1 MRRPFYRESRS
12 AWYHTAKVNG
22 KLKQVFLSKDRDE
35 AFELWERWYRPREVK
50 PHEPIGQREVIVTKT
65 RTVTKTQTRTVT
77 KPIIQTVVKTI
88 EVPASAPCSTCAAEP
103 KPMANPIPKQ
113 DKPKKRK
120 PENVKGRYAQFER
133 LTLITELLTPL
144 RRGGTISEIYNDV
157 CDLLGRVVSPRTVR
171 RDLEFLAQM
180 NVVDTDDGYR
190 YRWVGAS
197 VRAVVLERMAEAM
210 GDRHE

>member
-1 MRRPFYRESRS
+1 R
-12 AWYHTAKVNG
+12 TVTK
-22 KLKQVFLSKDRDE
+22 
-35 AFELWERWYRPREVK
+35 
-50 PHEPIGQREVIVTKT
+50 TKT
-65 RTVTKTQTRTVT
+65 RTVTKPV
-77 KPIIQTVVKTI
+77 IETVVKTVK
-88 EVPASAPCSTCAAEP
+88 VPASAPCSTCAAEP
-103 KPMANPIPKQ
+103 KPTVNPNPKPIA
-113 DKPKKRK
+113 KPKKRK

-144 RRGGTISEIYNDV
+144 RRGGTITEIYNDV

-180 NVVDTDDGYR
+180 GVVDTDDGYH
-190 YRWVGAS
+190 YRWAGAS

>member
-1 MRRPFYRESRS
+1 MRKPFYRASRD

-22 KLKQVFLSKDRDE
+22 LPKQVFLSKDRDE
-35 AFELWERWYRPREVK
+35 AFRLWEEFYRPREAK
-50 PHEPIGQREVIVTKT
+50 LHEPIGQREVIVVKTRTVTKTKT
-65 RTVTKTQTRTVT
+65 RTVTKPV
-77 KPIIQTVVKTI
+77 IQTVVKTI
-88 EVPASAPCSTCAAEP
+88 DVPASVPCSSCATEP
-103 KPMANPIPKQ
+103 KPIANPKP
-113 DKPKKRK
+113 DKPKNRK

-144 RRGGTISEIYNDV
+144 RRGGTITEIFNDV

-180 NVVDTDDGYR
+180 GVVDTDDGYR
-190 YRWVGAS
+190 YWWVGAS

-210 GDRHE
+210 EGHHE